1 MTPFPDI
8 VFISEEATGC
18 INEDAIGAINE
29 TAIGSII
36 APRNPPSHFLF
47 HVLQF
52 QQHHQ
57 LINLNLLVTLR
68 F

>member
-29 TAIGSII
+29 TATGSII

-52 QQHHQ
+52 QQHH
-57 LINLNLLVTLR
+57 
-68 F
+68 